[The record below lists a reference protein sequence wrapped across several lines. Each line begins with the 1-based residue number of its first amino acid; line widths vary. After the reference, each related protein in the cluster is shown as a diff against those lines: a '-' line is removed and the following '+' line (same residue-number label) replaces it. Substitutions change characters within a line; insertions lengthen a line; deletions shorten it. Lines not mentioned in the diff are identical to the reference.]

1 MKGEGVGYIL
11 DLNGTICKHAELREP
26 SRNGNSLLRMSSQTW
41 ASAELAS
48 HYALL
53 VSGSPGSVKV
63 HPEVLSRS
71 SPQAQSTSE
80 CKVGK
85 GEARGMK
92 SSSTEELCEES
103 TWILY
108 KDREEWKDVTPVP
121 QDDGPNTVVSI
132 LYTDKCEFEILR
144 LWTDIK
150 YPKTC
155 AGTYMGEETPET
167 WPFWVS
173 MEAVLSQQ
181 DHVNP
186 PELFSSSHGL
196 VVWSRDQPKV
206 NCMNAPPIYALTSPP
221 RVKDV
226 YDYFRAVLKSN
237 EKSERALELTKD
249 ALDLNPANYTVWQYS
264 VKHAP
269 ISSNLIE
276 FIFPRHHR
284 GVIVNWLQEPSQELQ
299 VTRMSLNQDA
309 KNYHA
314 WQHRQWVLHKFNL
327 FDNELAY
334 VDTLLEEDIR
344 NNSAWNH
351 RYFVINNTTGF
362 TKDILDREIAYS
374 LDKIKKVT
382 CNESSWNYLRG

>member
-1 MKGEGVGYIL
+1 MTPYLFEAVEK
-11 DLNGTICKHAELREP
+11 
-26 SRNGNSLLRMSSQTW
+26 LLRYLMNRCVKPDLMKCTGPKLLSIDTKKSENLILSKNIDIGFATKRLLGETAITVTERQKLEFIHECRSMLTTMIAKLQEKSPLKQKAVRGLSSLDPCVIQ
-41 ASAELAS
+41 
-48 HYALL
+48 H
-53 VSGSPGSVKV
+53 
-63 HPEVLSRS
+63 
-71 SPQAQSTSE
+71 SPQLAQKRFSFLL
-80 CKVGK
+80 
-85 GEARGMK
+85 
-92 SSSTEELCEES
+92 EELNHAN
-103 TWILY
+103 IIN
-108 KDREEWKDVTPVP
+108 DV
-121 QDDGPNTVVSI
+121 
-132 LYTDKCEFEILR
+132 LAE
-144 LWTDIK
+144 
-150 YPKTC
+150 
-155 AGTYMGEETPET
+155 
-167 WPFWVS
+167 
-173 MEAVLSQQ
+173 
-181 DHVNP
+181 
-186 PELFSSSHGL
+186 
-196 VVWSRDQPKV
+196 
-206 NCMNAPPIYALTSPP
+206 NAKKEYLH
-221 RVKDV
+221 
-226 YDYFRAVLKSN
+226 FCNLK
-237 EKSERALELTKD
+237 KSELQEIFRPCDQFSDE
-249 ALDLNPANYTVWQYS
+249 VS

-314 WQHRQWVLHKFNL
+314 WQHRQWVLHKYNL

>member
-1 MKGEGVGYIL
+1 M
-11 DLNGTICKHAELREP
+11 A
-26 SRNGNSLLRMSSQTW
+26 
-41 ASAELAS
+41 
-48 HYALL
+48 
-53 VSGSPGSVKV
+53 
-63 HPEVLSRS
+63 
-71 SPQAQSTSE
+71 
-80 CKVGK
+80 
-85 GEARGMK
+85 

-132 LYTDKCEFEILR
+132 LYTDKF
-144 LWTDIK
+144 
-150 YPKTC
+150 
-155 AGTYMGEETPET
+155 
-167 WPFWVS
+167 
-173 MEAVLSQQ
+173 
-181 DHVNP
+181 
-186 PELFSSSHGL
+186 
-196 VVWSRDQPKV
+196 
-206 NCMNAPPIYALTSPP
+206 
-221 RVKDV
+221 KDV

-249 ALDLNPANYTVWQYS
+249 ALDLNPANYTVWQYRREILKHLDKDLYEELNY
-264 VKHAP
+264 VKQVAEDNP
-269 ISSNLIE
+269 KNYQVW
-276 FIFPRHHR
+276 HHR

-382 CNESSWNYLRG
+382 CNESSWNYLRGLLIHHEKGLSRNERVIEFCEELYTSGIRSPYLLGFLVDIYGSMEKGDGDKPHTFQKALEICDALAKEYDTIRREYWNFIARNIAQQMNTSNGEELLGVSAPSELVMEAA